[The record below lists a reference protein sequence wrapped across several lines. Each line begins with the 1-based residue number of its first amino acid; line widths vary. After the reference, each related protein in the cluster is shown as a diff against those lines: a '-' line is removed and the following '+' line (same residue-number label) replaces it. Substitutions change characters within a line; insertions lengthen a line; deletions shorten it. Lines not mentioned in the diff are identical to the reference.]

1 MNSNVDY
8 PETVVSVG
16 NDMTI
21 ITIFKMMV
29 MIMMMMMMVMITTT
43 IIK

>member
-29 MIMMMMMMVMITTT
+29 MIMMMMMVMITTT